1 MIFWIEAISNANQNV
16 NLIKKQVRNTITDIK
31 AN

>member
-1 MIFWIEAISNANQNV
+1 MIFWIEAISNVNHNV